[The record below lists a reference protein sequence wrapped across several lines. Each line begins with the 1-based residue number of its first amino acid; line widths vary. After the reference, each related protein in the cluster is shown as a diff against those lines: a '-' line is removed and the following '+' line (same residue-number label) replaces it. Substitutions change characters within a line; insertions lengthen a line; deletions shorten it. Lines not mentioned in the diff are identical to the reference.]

1 MYDNLVKTILN
12 HYDGEIKPLILPEV
26 MTGGTGICN
35 PSILVDGDTIHVILR
50 HVEYTLYICEGEQ
63 KYQSATQGPLS
74 YYHREDKNELKTS
87 NYYCTLNPETL
98 ELEQTTEI
106 DTSYLD
112 SDPKWLFVGLEDAR
126 LVKWLNKYYMCGVR
140 RDTTTD
146 GQGRIELSEIEITE
160 SSVKEVIRSRIE
172 VDDKDSYCE
181 KNWMPILSEPFH
193 FVKWTDPTEI
203 VEIDLETNHAR
214 RISHKAKKYT
224 KPCIRGGSPL
234 IKWSNNTYLCIT
246 HEVDFT
252 LSNENGYKD
261 ASYYHRF
268 VVFDENYDITLMT
281 ESFTFMTGKIE
292 FCIGLDRYKEDIL
305 ITFGFQDNGS
315 YLIRIGNEKLERLI
329 HDTLNPEPSEKG
341 PEIVTYNKYSVMLLK
356 KTKEFLDDQNI
367 PFWLDCGTLLGA
379 VREQNFI
386 KHDNDIDFSVY
397 KYDASIEFGKLSN
410 YNLRIVNYYINYLHS
425 QLLIIQLELDVD
437 MELNDGIKTLD
448 IYIQNYKPKL
458 ETIHFAGLEFC
469 VPKNPELF
477 LASLYGDWKVPNKND
492 VTDDISWETG
502 FKGGEYA
509 KYIEINED

>member
-1 MYDNLVKTILN
+1 
-12 HYDGEIKPLILPEV
+12 
-26 MTGGTGICN
+26 
-35 PSILVDGDTIHVILR
+35 
-50 HVEYTLYICEGEQ
+50 
-63 KYQSATQGPLS
+63 
-74 YYHREDKNELKTS
+74 
-87 NYYCTLNPETL
+87 
-98 ELEQTTEI
+98 
-106 DTSYLD
+106 
-112 SDPKWLFVGLEDAR
+112 
-126 LVKWLNKYYMCGVR
+126 
-140 RDTTTD
+140 
-146 GQGRIELSEIEITE
+146 
-160 SSVKEVIRSRIE
+160 
-172 VDDKDSYCE
+172 
-181 KNWMPILSEPFH
+181 
-193 FVKWTDPTEI
+193 
-203 VEIDLETNHAR
+203 
-214 RISHKAKKYT
+214 
-224 KPCIRGGSPL
+224 
-234 IKWSNNTYLCIT
+234 
-246 HEVDFT
+246 
-252 LSNENGYKD
+252 
-261 ASYYHRF
+261 
-268 VVFDENYDITLMT
+268 
-281 ESFTFMTGKIE
+281 
-292 FCIGLDRYKEDIL
+292 
-305 ITFGFQDNGS
+305 
-315 YLIRIGNEKLERLI
+315 
-329 HDTLNPEPSEKG
+329 
-341 PEIVTYNKYSVMLLK
+341 MLLK